1 MIVTVHGFVD
11 LNVLFDETAVKLS
24 YENIKNQ
31 IFVQT

>member
-11 LNVLFDETAVKLS
+11 LKVLFAETAVKLS
-24 YENIKNQ
+24 HENIKNQ